1 MYISKFQL
9 SLEYCI
15 LQNRDIENGFVKILE
30 RVTEVL
36 NNNKVHSSHN
46 KLTHPG
52 ENNLKSNYAKPDPG
66 VWWIEFESRENVADD
81 ILENDED
88 WMLASQDPQQ
98 GQYFSIILF
107 KIKDVILF
115 IGIFSFIYY
124 PV

>member
-1 MYISKFQL
+1 MHS
-9 SLEYCI
+9 S
-15 LQNRDIENGFVKILE
+15 QNR
-30 RVTEVL
+30 
-36 NNNKVHSSHN
+36 
-46 KLTHPG
+46 LTHPG
-52 ENNLKSNYAKPDPG
+52 ESILNSDVAKSDPG

-115 IGIFSFIYY
+115 FGIFSFIYI
-124 PV
+124 VLFKFFGT